1 MTKLTWS
8 SPKLTTRTLTFGA
21 LLIAIQLCL
30 SKLSVGP
37 ENVVKVGLG
46 FIGTAMIGYFLG
58 PWLGGVALVLNDLIS
73 NTVFSTGSSFFIGFT
88 FSAFVK
94 GVIAGLFLHRQEITW
109 QRLAIYTFFQ
119 ILISN
124 VFFNTM
130 WIFLMYFQT
139 KTAGALYGL
148 LAQRLPKEIISWPI
162 EIIILLF
169 LMNAIERLP
178 IKSLNNN

>member
-73 NTVFSTGSSFFIGFT
+73 NTVFSTGLSRALSPDYFCTVRKLPG
-88 FSAFVK
+88 SV
-94 GVIAGLFLHRQEITW
+94 W
-109 QRLAIYTFFQ
+109 QRT
-119 ILISN
+119 
-124 VFFNTM
+124 
-130 WIFLMYFQT
+130 
-139 KTAGALYGL
+139 
-148 LAQRLPKEIISWPI
+148 
-162 EIIILLF
+162 LF
-169 LMNAIERLP
+169 SR
-178 IKSLNNN
+178 S

>member
-58 PWLGGVALVLNDLIS
+58 PWLGGV
-73 NTVFSTGSSFFIGFT
+73 
-88 FSAFVK
+88 
-94 GVIAGLFLHRQEITW
+94 
-109 QRLAIYTFFQ
+109 
-119 ILISN
+119 
-124 VFFNTM
+124 
-130 WIFLMYFQT
+130 
-139 KTAGALYGL
+139 
-148 LAQRLPKEIISWPI
+148 
-162 EIIILLF
+162 IILLTIVLLF
-169 LMNAIERLP
+169 HKKVFIYK
-178 IKSLNNN
+178 IIYY

>member
-73 NTVFSTGSSFFIGFT
+73 NPVFPTGPAFFIGLPSLQLSRALSPDYFCTVRKLPGSVWQFT
-88 FSAFVK
+88 LFS
-94 GVIAGLFLHRQEITW
+94 R
-109 QRLAIYTFFQ
+109 
-119 ILISN
+119 S
-124 VFFNTM
+124 
-130 WIFLMYFQT
+130 
-139 KTAGALYGL
+139 
-148 LAQRLPKEIISWPI
+148 
-162 EIIILLF
+162 
-169 LMNAIERLP
+169 
-178 IKSLNNN
+178 

>member
-58 PWLGGVALVLNDLIS
+58 PWRRIIFAPSGNYLAASGNVHFLSDPDFKRVLQHDVDLFDVLPDQNGRRLVWP
-73 NTVFSTGSSFFIGFT
+73 FGSATS
-88 FSAFVK
+88 K
-94 GVIAGLFLHRQEITW
+94 GNHQ
-109 QRLAIYTFFQ
+109 LAD
-119 ILISN
+119 
-124 VFFNTM
+124 
-130 WIFLMYFQT
+130 
-139 KTAGALYGL
+139 
-148 LAQRLPKEIISWPI
+148 
-162 EIIILLF
+162 
-169 LMNAIERLP
+169 
-178 IKSLNNN
+178 

>member
-73 NTVFSTGSSFFIGFT
+73 NTVFSSDLPSLHLSRALSPDYFCTVRKLPGSVWQYTLSFR
-88 FSAFVK
+88 S
-94 GVIAGLFLHRQEITW
+94 
-109 QRLAIYTFFQ
+109 
-119 ILISN
+119 
-124 VFFNTM
+124 
-130 WIFLMYFQT
+130 
-139 KTAGALYGL
+139 
-148 LAQRLPKEIISWPI
+148 
-162 EIIILLF
+162 
-169 LMNAIERLP
+169 
-178 IKSLNNN
+178 